1 MVLVVR
7 ATDSIDPLALV
18 TPVGRASAEVDGEI
32 PLSRVSVWSNL
43 IADSVGDR
51 RANLWMIGSFAAVAL
66 LLAAMGLYGLI
77 SYGVLQRT
85 REIGVRMA
93 LGAQRSDVF
102 RMILTDGT
110 RLVLVGVVI
119 GAIVS
124 IGLTRLIQSL
134 LYGIGATDPIT
145 FAGVILLLMLA
156 SLIANY
162 LPTRRAMKINP
173 VIALRQE

>member
-1 MVLVVR
+1 
-7 ATDSIDPLALV
+7 
-18 TPVGRASAEVDGEI
+18 
-32 PLSRVSVWSNL
+32 
-43 IADSVGDR
+43 
-51 RANLWMIGSFAAVAL
+51 
-66 LLAAMGLYGLI
+66 
-77 SYGVLQRT
+77 
-85 REIGVRMA
+85 
-93 LGAQRSDVF
+93 
-102 RMILTDGT
+102 MILKDGT

-145 FAGVILLLMLA
+145 FAGVILLLMLV